1 MSNYSFNGVTA
12 LSILDNTTDLKIV
25 DEIKNFF
32 FKFLVIRYMLFCLK
46 EVCQALI
53 YFHRIHPEA
62 QRILGNSCIP
72 VVSLERL
79 NFQSVSLL
87 SLQPVVSLVRLP
99 CQKQDELHGEVLT
112 SDCRRQ
118 VKVKIWTL

>member
-1 MSNYSFNGVTA
+1 
-12 LSILDNTTDLKIV
+12 
-25 DEIKNFF
+25 
-32 FKFLVIRYMLFCLK
+32 MLFCIS
-46 EVCQALI
+46 EAFV

-72 VVSLERL
+72 VVRLERL

-99 CQKQDELHGEVLT
+99 CQKQAELNGEVVT
-112 SDCRRQ
+112 SDCCQQ
-118 VKVKIWTL
+118 VKVKIWTR

>member
-1 MSNYSFNGVTA
+1 M
-12 LSILDNTTDLKIV
+12 LDWKIKV
-25 DEIKNFF
+25 VRFT
-32 FKFLVIRYMLFCLK
+32 LFCLQ
-46 EVCQALI
+46 EVNQVLI
-53 YFHRIHPEA
+53 YSHRIHPEA

-99 CQKQDELHGEVLT
+99 CQKQAELHDEVFGL
-112 SDCRRQ
+112 DRPRQ
-118 VKVKIWTL
+118 VKVQTWTL

>member
-1 MSNYSFNGVTA
+1 MKNMFLLSSLAGNMTDNDSAQVT
-12 LSILDNTTDLKIV
+12 
-25 DEIKNFF
+25 
-32 FKFLVIRYMLFCLK
+32 
-46 EVCQALI
+46 QAFI

-79 NFQSVSLL
+79 NFQSVYLS

-99 CQKQDELHGEVLT
+99 CHT
-112 SDCRRQ
+112 Q
-118 VKVKIWTL
+118 VKLHRDAFCLDQQVKMNVYTR